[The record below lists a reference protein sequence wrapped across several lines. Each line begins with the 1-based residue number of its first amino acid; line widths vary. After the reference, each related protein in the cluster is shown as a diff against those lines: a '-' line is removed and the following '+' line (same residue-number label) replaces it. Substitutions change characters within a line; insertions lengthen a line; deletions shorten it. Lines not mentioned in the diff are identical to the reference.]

1 MRSRKKIKK
10 ELEGAQASAASV
22 ANLQAPQ
29 DTAMQAGAN
38 APVIATAATLLVE
51 VALDIRESLRRCEGQ
66 LGFVYGEVLALQD
79 RLDLD
84 NPIDEA
90 LVIEPAH
97 QEALEK
103 QATEGKLPGFEPEE
117 IGEHIIK
124 DAAEELG
131 KELGV
136 DKVLEEEK
144 KEETKCLCPKCGE
157 MLVLDVAGE
166 GVRHTCPGCGYSQDQ
181 R

>member
-1 MRSRKKIKK
+1 MRTRKKIEK

-29 DTAMQAGAN
+29 DTVMQAGAN

-51 VALDIRESLRRCEGQ
+51 VALDIREAVRRCEAQ

-79 RLDLD
+79 RLDPD
-84 NPIDEA
+84 NPTGEA

-97 QEALEK
+97 QEELEK
-103 QATEGKLPGFEPEE
+103 LAAKGKLPGFEPEE
-117 IGEHIIK
+117 
-124 DAAEELG
+124 
-131 KELGV
+131 
-136 DKVLEEEK
+136 EK
-144 KEETKCLCPKCGE
+144 KDETKYLCPKCGK
-157 MLVLDVAGE
+157 MLVSVADTEAGDT
-166 GVRHTCPGCGYSQDQ
+166 VLHYKCSGCGYSQSQ